1 MTTETYVTQA
11 HAARL
16 LTEYFEKAGK
26 PDPRNFQYLLNDQR
40 RGRHPN
46 PIPFEKIRG
55 RIMYR
60 VTDLEEWAAEEAKR
74 EKSRSSGVY
83 EVEGAT
89 GLERLVK
96 LSVAV
101 ATMH

>member
-11 HAARL
+11 HAARF

-26 PDPRNFQYLLNDQR
+26 PDPRDFGYLLNDQR
-40 RGRHPN
+40 CGKRPDA
-46 PIPFEKIRG
+46 IPYEKIKG
-55 RIMYR
+55 RILYR
-60 VTDLEEWAAEEAKR
+60 TSDLEEWAAEETKR
-74 EKSRSSGVY
+74 EKTRGSGIY
-83 EVEGAT
+83 EVEGST

-101 ATMH
+101 ATKH